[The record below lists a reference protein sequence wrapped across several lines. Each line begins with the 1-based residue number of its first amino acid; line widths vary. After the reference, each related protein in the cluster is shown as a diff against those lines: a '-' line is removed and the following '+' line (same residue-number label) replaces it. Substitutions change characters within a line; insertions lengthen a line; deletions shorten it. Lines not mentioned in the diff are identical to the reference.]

1 MEEYFEIGQ
10 IVNTSGLKGI
20 LKIKPFTDDIKK
32 FSNLKTIYIK
42 TKSGLTE
49 FKIEQVRYVK
59 NMVMLKLAGIDTV
72 EEAEKY
78 RNLYIRILR
87 NKEEKLEK
95 DSYYIADILGCRV
108 NTDINQELG
117 KVVDVFQTGSNDVYV
132 VKDEHGKQILL
143 PANKEV
149 IKNVDVKNKI
159 ITVESVKKLKEK
171 GKLNFEG
178 LDEVIEKYE
187 KLGEKND

>member
-78 RNLYIRILR
+78 RNLYIKILR
-87 NKEEKLEK
+87 DQEEELEEG
-95 DSYYIADILGCRV
+95 SYYVVDILGCKV
-108 NTDINQELG
+108 NTDANQELG
-117 KVVDVFQTGSNDVYV
+117 KIVDVFQTGSNDVYV
-132 VKDEHGKQILL
+132 VKDEQGKQILL
-143 PANKEV
+143 PAIKDV
-149 IKNVDVKNKI
+149 IKNVDIKNRI
-159 ITVESVKKLKEK
+159 ITVHL
-171 GKLNFEG
+171 LEG
-178 LDEVIEKYE
+178 LV
-187 KLGEKND
+187 

>member
-78 RNLYIRILR
+78 RNLYIKILR
-87 NKEEKLEK
+87 DQEEELEEG
-95 DSYYIADILGCRV
+95 SYYVVDILGCKV
-108 NTDINQELG
+108 NTDANQELG
-117 KVVDVFQTGSNDVYV
+117 KIVDVFQTGSNDVYV
-132 VKDEHGKQILL
+132 VKDELGKQILL
-143 PANKEV
+143 PAIKEV
-149 IKNVDVKNKI
+149 LKQVDLENKKI
-159 ITVESVKKLKEK
+159 IVHIIK
-171 GKLNFEG
+171 GL
-178 LDEVIEKYE
+178 I
-187 KLGEKND
+187 

>member
-78 RNLYIRILR
+78 RNLYIKVLR
-87 NKEEKLEK
+87 DQEEELEEG
-95 DSYYIADILGCRV
+95 SYYVVDILGCKV
-108 NTDINQELG
+108 NTDANQELG
-117 KVVDVFQTGSNDVYV
+117 KIVDVFQTGSNDVYV
-132 VKDEHGKQILL
+132 VKDEQGKQILL
-143 PANKEV
+143 PAIKHV
-149 IKNVDVKNKI
+149 IKNVDIKNKI
-159 ITVESVKKLKEK
+159 ITVHL
-171 GKLNFEG
+171 LEG
-178 LDEVIEKYE
+178 LV
-187 KLGEKND
+187 

>member
-10 IVNTSGLKGI
+10 IVNASGLKGI

-87 NKEEKLEK
+87 DQEEELEEG
-95 DSYYIADILGCRV
+95 SYYVVDILGCKV
-108 NTDINQELG
+108 NTDANQELG
-117 KVVDVFQTGSNDVYV
+117 KIVDVFQTGSNDVYV
-132 VKDEHGKQILL
+132 VKDEQGKQILL
-143 PANKEV
+143 PAIKQV
-149 IKNVDVKNKI
+149 IKNVDIKNKI
-159 ITVESVKKLKEK
+159 ITVHL
-171 GKLNFEG
+171 LEG
-178 LDEVIEKYE
+178 LV
-187 KLGEKND
+187 

>member
-10 IVNTSGLKGI
+10 IVNTSGLIGV
-20 LKIKPFTDDIKK
+20 LKIKPFTDDIKE

-42 TKSGLTE
+42 TKNGLTE

-59 NMVMLKLAGIDTV
+59 NMVMLKLTGIDTV

-78 RNLYIRILR
+78 RNLYIKILR
-87 NKEEKLEK
+87 DQEEELEEG
-95 DSYYIADILGCRV
+95 SYYVVDILGCKV
-108 NTDINQELG
+108 NTDTNQELG

-132 VKDEHGKQILL
+132 VKDEQGKQILL
-143 PANKEV
+143 PAIKQV

-159 ITVESVKKLKEK
+159 IIVHL
-171 GKLNFEG
+171 LEG
-178 LDEVIEKYE
+178 LV
-187 KLGEKND
+187 

>member
-10 IVNTSGLKGI
+10 IVNTSGLKGV

-78 RNLYIRILR
+78 RNLYIKILR
-87 NKEEKLEK
+87 DQEEELEEG
-95 DSYYIADILGCRV
+95 SYYVVDILGCKV
-108 NTDINQELG
+108 NTDANQELG
-117 KVVDVFQTGSNDVYV
+117 KIVDVFQTGSNDVYV
-132 VKDEHGKQILL
+132 VKDEQGKQILL
-143 PANKEV
+143 PAIKQV
-149 IKNVDVKNKI
+149 IKNVDIKNKI
-159 ITVESVKKLKEK
+159 ITVHL
-171 GKLNFEG
+171 LEG
-178 LDEVIEKYE
+178 LV
-187 KLGEKND
+187 

>member
-78 RNLYIRILR
+78 RNLYIKILR
-87 NKEEKLEK
+87 DQEEELEEG
-95 DSYYIADILGCRV
+95 SYY
-108 NTDINQELG
+108 
-117 KVVDVFQTGSNDVYV
+117 VVD
-132 VKDEHGKQILL
+132 DEQGKQILL
-143 PANKEV
+143 PAIKQV
-149 IKNVDVKNKI
+149 IKNVDIKNKI
-159 ITVESVKKLKEK
+159 ITVHL
-171 GKLNFEG
+171 LEG
-178 LDEVIEKYE
+178 LV
-187 KLGEKND
+187 

>member
-78 RNLYIRILR
+78 RNLYIKILR
-87 NKEEKLEK
+87 DQEEELEEG
-95 DSYYIADILGCRV
+95 SYYVVDILGCKV
-108 NTDINQELG
+108 NTDANQELG
-117 KVVDVFQTGSNDVYV
+117 KIVDVFQTGSNDVYV
-132 VKDEHGKQILL
+132 VKDEQGKQILL
-143 PANKEV
+143 PAIKEV

-159 ITVESVKKLKEK
+159 ITVHL
-171 GKLNFEG
+171 LEG
-178 LDEVIEKYE
+178 LV
-187 KLGEKND
+187 

>member
-59 NMVMLKLAGIDTV
+59 NMVMLKLTGIDTV

-78 RNLYIRILR
+78 RNLYIKILR
-87 NKEEKLEK
+87 DQEEELEEG
-95 DSYYIADILGCRV
+95 SYYVVDILGCKV
-108 NTDINQELG
+108 NTDTNQELG

-132 VKDEHGKQILL
+132 VKDEQGKQILL
-143 PANKEV
+143 PAIKQV
-149 IKNVDVKNKI
+149 IKNVDIKNRI
-159 ITVESVKKLKEK
+159 ITVHL
-171 GKLNFEG
+171 LEG
-178 LDEVIEKYE
+178 LV
-187 KLGEKND
+187 

>member
-10 IVNTSGLKGI
+10 IVNTSGLKGV

-42 TKSGLTE
+42 TKNDLTE

-59 NMVMLKLAGIDTV
+59 NMVMLKLTGIDTV

-78 RNLYIRILR
+78 RNLYIKILR
-87 NKEEKLEK
+87 DQEEELEEG
-95 DSYYIADILGCRV
+95 SYYVVDILGCKV
-108 NTDINQELG
+108 NTDTNQELG

-132 VKDEHGKQILL
+132 VKDEQGKQILL
-143 PANKEV
+143 PAIKQV
-149 IKNVDVKNKI
+149 IKNVDIKNKI
-159 ITVESVKKLKEK
+159 IIVHL
-171 GKLNFEG
+171 LEG
-178 LDEVIEKYE
+178 LV
-187 KLGEKND
+187 

>member
-78 RNLYIRILR
+78 RNLYIKILR
-87 NKEEKLEK
+87 DQEEELEEG
-95 DSYYIADILGCRV
+95 SYYVVDILGCKV
-108 NTDINQELG
+108 NTDTNQELG

-132 VKDEHGKQILL
+132 VKDEQGKQTLL
-143 PANKEV
+143 PAIKQV
-149 IKNVDVKNKI
+149 IKNVDIKNKI
-159 ITVESVKKLKEK
+159 ITVHL
-171 GKLNFEG
+171 LEG
-178 LDEVIEKYE
+178 LV
-187 KLGEKND
+187 

>member
-42 TKSGLTE
+42 TKNGLTE

-78 RNLYIRILR
+78 RNLYIKILR
-87 NKEEKLEK
+87 DQEEELEEG
-95 DSYYIADILGCRV
+95 SYYVVDILGCKV
-108 NTDINQELG
+108 NTDANQELG
-117 KVVDVFQTGSNDVYV
+117 KIVDVFQTGSNDVYV
-132 VKDEHGKQILL
+132 VKDEQGKQILL
-143 PANKEV
+143 PAIKEV

-159 ITVESVKKLKEK
+159 ITVHL
-171 GKLNFEG
+171 LEG
-178 LDEVIEKYE
+178 LV
-187 KLGEKND
+187 

>member
-78 RNLYIRILR
+78 RNLYIKILR
-87 NKEEKLEK
+87 DQEEELEEG
-95 DSYYIADILGCRV
+95 SYYVVDILGCKV
-108 NTDINQELG
+108 NTDANQELG
-117 KVVDVFQTGSNDVYV
+117 KIVDVFQTGSNDVYV
-132 VKDEHGKQILL
+132 VKDSLGKQILL
-143 PANKEV
+143 PGISDV
-149 IKNVDVKNKI
+149 IKEIDVENGKI
-159 ITVESVKKLKEK
+159 IYKIVQHVL
-171 GKLNFEG
+171 
-178 LDEVIEKYE
+178 
-187 KLGEKND
+187 

>member
-42 TKSGLTE
+42 TKRGLTE

-78 RNLYIRILR
+78 RNLYIKILR
-87 NKEEKLEK
+87 DQEEELEEG
-95 DSYYIADILGCRV
+95 SYYVVDILGCKV
-108 NTDINQELG
+108 NTDANQELG
-117 KVVDVFQTGSNDVYV
+117 KIVDVFQTGSNDVYV
-132 VKDEHGKQILL
+132 VKDEQGKQILL
-143 PANKEV
+143 PAIKQV
-149 IKNVDVKNKI
+149 IKNVDIKNKI
-159 ITVESVKKLKEK
+159 ITVHL
-171 GKLNFEG
+171 LEG
-178 LDEVIEKYE
+178 LV
-187 KLGEKND
+187 

>member
-78 RNLYIRILR
+78 RNLYIKILR
-87 NKEEKLEK
+87 DQEEELEEG
-95 DSYYIADILGCRV
+95 SYYVVDILGCKV
-108 NTDINQELG
+108 NTDANQELG
-117 KVVDVFQTGSNDVYV
+117 KIVDVFQTGSNDVYV
-132 VKDEHGKQILL
+132 VKDEQGKQILL
-143 PANKEV
+143 PAIKQV
-149 IKNVDVKNKI
+149 IKLIYLHFFQKCL
-159 ITVESVKKLKEK
+159 SR
-171 GKLNFEG
+171 
-178 LDEVIEKYE
+178 
-187 KLGEKND
+187 

>member
-87 NKEEKLEK
+87 DQEEELEEG
-95 DSYYIADILGCRV
+95 SYYVVDILGCKV
-108 NTDINQELG
+108 NTDANQELG
-117 KVVDVFQTGSNDVYV
+117 KIVDVFQTGSNDVYV
-132 VKDEHGKQILL
+132 VKDEQGKQILL
-143 PANKEV
+143 PAIKQV
-149 IKNVDVKNKI
+149 IKNVDIKNKI
-159 ITVESVKKLKEK
+159 ITVHL
-171 GKLNFEG
+171 LEG
-178 LDEVIEKYE
+178 LV
-187 KLGEKND
+187 

>member
-20 LKIKPFTDDIKK
+20 LKVKPFTDDIKK

-78 RNLYIRILR
+78 RNLYIKILR
-87 NKEEKLEK
+87 DQEEELEEG
-95 DSYYIADILGCRV
+95 SYYVVDILGCKV
-108 NTDINQELG
+108 NTDANQELG
-117 KVVDVFQTGSNDVYV
+117 KIVDVFQTGSNDVYV
-132 VKDEHGKQILL
+132 VKDEQGKQILL
-143 PANKEV
+143 PAIKQV
-149 IKNVDVKNKI
+149 IKNVDIKNKI
-159 ITVESVKKLKEK
+159 ITVHL
-171 GKLNFEG
+171 LEG
-178 LDEVIEKYE
+178 LV
-187 KLGEKND
+187 

>member
-1 MEEYFEIGQ
+1 MEEYFEIGH

-78 RNLYIRILR
+78 RNLYIKILR
-87 NKEEKLEK
+87 DQEEELEEG
-95 DSYYIADILGCRV
+95 SYYVVDILGCKV
-108 NTDINQELG
+108 NTDANQELG
-117 KVVDVFQTGSNDVYV
+117 KIVDVFQTGSNDVYV
-132 VKDEHGKQILL
+132 VKDEQGKQILL
-143 PANKEV
+143 PAIKQV
-149 IKNVDVKNKI
+149 IKNVDIKNKI
-159 ITVESVKKLKEK
+159 ITVHL
-171 GKLNFEG
+171 LEG
-178 LDEVIEKYE
+178 LV
-187 KLGEKND
+187 

>member
-59 NMVMLKLAGIDTV
+59 NMVMLKLTGIDTV

-78 RNLYIRILR
+78 RNLYIKILR
-87 NKEEKLEK
+87 DQEEELEEG
-95 DSYYIADILGCRV
+95 SYYVVDILGCKV
-108 NTDINQELG
+108 NTDTNQELG

-132 VKDEHGKQILL
+132 VKDEQGKQILL
-143 PANKEV
+143 PAIKQV
-149 IKNVDVKNKI
+149 IKNVDIKNKI
-159 ITVESVKKLKEK
+159 IIVHL
-171 GKLNFEG
+171 LEG
-178 LDEVIEKYE
+178 LV
-187 KLGEKND
+187 

>member
-42 TKSGLTE
+42 TKKGLTE

-78 RNLYIRILR
+78 RNLYIKVLR
-87 NKEEKLEK
+87 DQEEELEEG
-95 DSYYIADILGCRV
+95 SYYVVDILGCKV
-108 NTDINQELG
+108 NTDANQELG
-117 KVVDVFQTGSNDVYV
+117 KIVDVFQTGSNDVYV
-132 VKDEHGKQILL
+132 VKDEQGKQILL
-143 PANKEV
+143 PAIKDV
-149 IKNVDVKNKI
+149 IKNVDIKNKI
-159 ITVESVKKLKEK
+159 ITVHL
-171 GKLNFEG
+171 LEG
-178 LDEVIEKYE
+178 LV
-187 KLGEKND
+187 